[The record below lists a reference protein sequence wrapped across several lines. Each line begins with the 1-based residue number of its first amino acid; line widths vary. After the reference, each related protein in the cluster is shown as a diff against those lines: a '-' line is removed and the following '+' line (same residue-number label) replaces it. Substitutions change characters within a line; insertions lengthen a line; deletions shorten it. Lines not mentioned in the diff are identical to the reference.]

1 MDQSIPSLRSMIAGL
16 LLTTAI
22 VVAPTATQAAGEARP
37 RGAAPSLKLHG
48 KSLDQPRQRV
58 QVFVQLDTPAV
69 AELNAQTL
77 ETQGTFASPSAQRAQ
92 AERISQQQVQM
103 KSVLASHGA
112 EILSTQRVAANGIR
126 INVDPTELDNLRA
139 LPGVRSV
146 GRVETHTLDNIDSV
160 PWIGAPAVWASLGK
174 GEGVKVG
181 IIDTG
186 IDYTHAD
193 FGGSGNPSDYAG
205 NNKSIVEPGTFP
217 TAKVKGGYDFAGP
230 TYNANNPAS
239 VPQPD
244 GDPLDGNGHGTHVAG
259 TAAGLGVA
267 GSVGAG
273 VAPGAELYALKVFGD
288 AGGSTN
294 LTSLA
299 IEWAMDPNGDGDMSD
314 HLDVINMSLGSPFG
328 EPGDPSAI
336 STNNAA
342 KVGIIVATS
351 AGNEGNTPYVTG
363 APGVASSAI
372 STAANSPGG
381 RLYSRFTVNGPASV
395 AGVYASLEGAGPV
408 TFAQTGPITGPLI
421 ASAPADGCAAFTNA
435 AAVSGNIAFVQ
446 RGVCGFIDKYLNA
459 QAAGARAIVVYN
471 DAADPTRID
480 PIVMGG
486 LDARV
491 TIPGLMVASTTADIL
506 LPVANVTVTL
516 DAAPDATQDDRIT
529 DFSSRGPGHGGSTF
543 KPDLSAPGLAIVSA
557 GVGSG
562 TGSLNLQGT
571 SMAAPH
577 TAGAAALLR
586 QKHPKL
592 DQSAIKAL
600 LQNSSVNSGNG
611 DTDLARQGVGAI
623 RVDKAVALTSYALP
637 GGISFGR
644 VNPLVTT
651 HLSEKVTLS
660 DLSGKRRTFRAS
672 HVPNQTYP
680 GVEVKCPSTV
690 SVNAKGKTNAQ
701 ITFKFDPKAA
711 WKAGVYDNAVVSQ
724 TEVDGWCV
732 FSDGTDS
739 LRVGYLA
746 VVDPASSVL
755 VLPDNGLSDVKVRN
769 FGPSLGWAE
778 AFTLA
783 KIGGEQQNRTYGS
796 IAAVGFRR
804 ANPAFYFGLG
814 VLELGFVMERPF
826 EHLSNLN
833 FLLEIDT
840 NNDGRPDAFLEGTD
854 LSDYIDQDPGEFAT
868 LQFNAAGSGF
878 IDWAPIVTWDYNDR
892 VLTLPFTL
900 ASSPQ
905 FPGFVPDKFSYVLT
919 VTARNGD
926 QDVQR
931 GTVDLSKEIVPD
943 LNSFG
948 IDPNDSVDVAMS
960 GPNGTSLWLLQ
971 NNIAL
976 AQPALSVHIEK
987 KKPAPKPKPKNEPK
1001 KKGQK

>member
-1 MDQSIPSLRSMIAGL
+1 MDHSVPGLRSVIAGT
-16 LLTTAI
+16 LLTTALA
-22 VVAPTATQAAGEARP
+22 VVPLATQAAGEAKP

-48 KSLDQPRQRV
+48 KSLDQPRKRV
-58 QVFVQLDTPAV
+58 QVFVQLDQPAV
-69 AELNAQTL
+69 AELNAQAL
-77 ETQGTFASPSAQRAQ
+77 ETQGSFASPAAQRAQ
-92 AERISQQQVQM
+92 AERVSQQQVQM
-103 KSVLASHGA
+103 RSVLASHGA

-126 INVDPTELDNLRA
+126 INVDPAELDSLRS

-146 GRVETHTLDNIDSV
+146 GRVEIHTLDNIDSV
-160 PWIGAPAVWASLGK
+160 PWIGAPAVWAALGK
-174 GEGVKVG
+174 GEGVKIG

-193 FGGSGNPSDYAG
+193 FGGSGNPADYAG

-230 TYNANNPAS
+230 TYNANIPTS

-273 VAPGAELYALKVFGD
+273 VAPGAALYALKVFGD
-288 AGGSTN
+288 AGGSTD

-328 EPGDPSAI
+328 EPDDPSAI

-372 STAANSPGG
+372 STAANTPGG
-381 RLYSRFTVNGPASV
+381 RLSSRVNVTAPASV
-395 AGVYASLEGAGPV
+395 AGVKPSVEGAGPV
-408 TFAQTGPITGPLI
+408 TLASTGPITGQVVPAEPRQGCLPL
-421 ASAPADGCAAFTNA
+421 TNA
-435 AAVSGNIAFVQ
+435 AALAGNIALFV
-446 RGVCGFIDKYLNA
+446 RGAPTGFPGTCGFLAKYTQA
-459 QAAGARAIVVYN
+459 QQAGARAIIVYN
-471 DAADPTRID
+471 NAAGD

-486 LDARV
+486 LDATI
-491 TIPGLMVASTTADIL
+491 TIPGVMITQADGAALAAAS
-506 LPVANVTVTL
+506 NVNATIDLALNPL
-516 DAAPDATQDDRIT
+516 DDDQIAA
-529 DFSSRGPGHGGSTF
+529 FSSRGPGSGGSTF
-543 KPDLSAPGLAIVSA
+543 KPDLNAPGVAIVSA

-562 TGSLNLQGT
+562 TGSLNIQGT
-571 SMAAPH
+571 SMASPH

-592 DQSAIKAL
+592 DQAAIKAL
-600 LQNSSVNSGNG
+600 LQNSTVDANTSG
-611 DTDLARQGVGAI
+611 DTDLARQGVGSI
-623 RVDKAVALTSYALP
+623 RVDKAVSLTSYALP
-637 GGISFGR
+637 GGVSFGR
-644 VNPLVTT
+644 INPLITAFE
-651 HLSEKVTLS
+651 SEKVTLT
-660 DLSGKRRTFRAS
+660 DLSGKRRTFRAT
-672 HVPNQTYP
+672 HEPNQTYP

-690 SVNAKGKTNAQ
+690 SVNAKGKTSAQ

-711 WKAGVYDNAVVSQ
+711 WKKGVYDDAVVSQ

-732 FSDGTDS
+732 FSDGKDS

-755 VLPDNGLSDVKVRN
+755 VLPDNGLSDVKLRN

-783 KIGGEQQNRTYGS
+783 KIGGERQNRTYGS

-804 ANPAFYFGLG
+804 ANPAFYLGLG

-833 FLLEIDT
+833 FLLEIDAD
-840 NNDGRPDAFLEGTD
+840 NDGVADAYLEGTD
-854 LSDYIDQDPGEFAT
+854 LSDYVDQDPGEFAT
-868 LQFNAAGSGF
+868 LQFDATGGGF

-905 FPGFVPDKFSYVLT
+905 FPGLVPDKFSYVLT

-948 IDPNDSVDVAMS
+948 IDPNDSVDVGMS
-960 GPNGTSLWLLQ
+960 GPTGTSLWLLQ
-971 NNIAL
+971 NNISL
-976 AQPALSVHIEK
+976 AQPALSVHVEK
-987 KKPAPKPKPKNEPK
+987 KKGRK
-1001 KKGQK
+1001 

>member
-1 MDQSIPSLRSMIAGL
+1 MWLTAALVITPIA
-16 LLTTAI
+16 A
-22 VVAPTATQAAGEARP
+22 QAAEEP
-37 RGAAPSLKLHG
+37 RLQRKETNRATKRGTQVAD
-48 KSLDQPRQRV
+48 DQGRV
-58 QVFVQLDTPAV
+58 QVFVQLDEPAV
-69 AELNAQTL
+69 AELNAASI
-77 ETQGTFASPSAQRAQ
+77 ETTGAFAAASEQRQQ
-92 AERISQQQVQM
+92 ASRVSTQQQQM
-103 KSVLASHGA
+103 RSQLTSRGA
-112 EILSTQRVAANGIR
+112 EILSSQRVAANGFRVKVRPSEIAS
-126 INVDPTELDNLRA
+126 LRS

-146 GRVETHTLDNIDSV
+146 GRVEIHTLDNIESV

-174 GEGVKVG
+174 GEGVKIG

-193 FGGSGNPSDYAG
+193 FGGSGNPSDYDG
-205 NNKSIVEPGTFP
+205 NDKSIVEPGSFP

-230 TYNANNPAS
+230 TYDANDPDS
-239 VPQPD
+239 VPEPD
-244 GDPLDGNGHGTHVAG
+244 NDPLDGNGHGSHVAG
-259 TAAGLGVA
+259 TAAGIGVP

-273 VAPGAELYALKVFGD
+273 VAPGAELYALKVFSD
-288 AGGSTN
+288 EGGSTDV
-294 LTSLA
+294 TSLA

-336 STNNAA
+336 STSNAA

-381 RLYSRFTVNGPASV
+381 RLYGRFTVNGPASV
-395 AGVYASLEGAGPV
+395 AGVYPSLEGSGPV
-408 TFAQTGPITGPLI
+408 TFAETGPITDSLV
-421 ASAPADGCAAFTNA
+421 ASAPANGCGAFTNA

-471 DAADPTRID
+471 DGTDPTRVD

-486 LDARV
+486 LDDRV
-491 TIPGLMVASTTADIL
+491 TIPGLMVASTTGAKL
-506 LPVANVTVTL
+506 LPVADVDVTL
-516 DAAPDATQDDRIT
+516 DAAVDPSQDDKIT

-562 TGSLNLQGT
+562 TGNSNLQGT
-571 SMAAPH
+571 SMASPH

-600 LQNSSVNSGNG
+600 LQNSTVDSNASG
-611 DTDLARQGVGAI
+611 DTDLARQGVGAL
-623 RVDKAVALTSYALP
+623 RVDRAVALTSYAAP

-644 VNPLVTT
+644 INPLFTDYQ
-651 HLSEKVTLS
+651 HEKVTVKN
-660 DLSGKRRTFRAS
+660 LSGKRRTFAVT

-680 GVEVKCPSTV
+680 GVSVQCPSRV
-690 SVNAKGKTNAQ
+690 SVNANGHAKVAVTL
-701 ITFKFDPKAA
+701 KFDPREA
-711 WKAGVYDNAVVSQ
+711 WDAGVYDNAVVSQ

-732 FSDGTDS
+732 FNDGKDS

-746 VVDPASSVL
+746 VVDAASGVM
-755 VLPDNGLSDVKVRN
+755 VLPNHGLSAAKVRN
-769 FGPSLGWAE
+769 FGPALGWAE
-778 AFTLA
+778 GFTLA
-783 KIGGEQQNRTYGS
+783 NVGGEQQDDTYGS

-804 ANPAFYFGLG
+804 ADPAFYAGFN
-814 VLELGFVMERPF
+814 VLELGFVLERTF
-826 EHLSNLN
+826 AHLSNLN
-833 FLLEIDT
+833 FTLEID
-840 NNDGRPDAFLEGTD
+840 NNGDGVADAFLEGTD
-854 LSDYIDQDPGEFAT
+854 LSDYVDQDPGEFAT
-868 LQFNAAGSGF
+868 LQFPAAGAGF
-878 IDWAPIVTWDYNDR
+878 IDWAPISTWDFNDR
-892 VLTLPFTL
+892 VVILPFTL
-900 ASSPQ
+900 ATDPRL
-905 FPGFVPDKFSYVLT
+905 PGLVAEKFNYVLT

-931 GTVDLSKEIVPD
+931 GSVDLSKAIVPD
-943 LNSFG
+943 VNSFAVEPG
-948 IDPNDSVDVAMS
+948 DSVDVNFT
-960 GPNGTSLWLLQ
+960 GPTGTALWLLQ
-971 NNIAL
+971 NNVSF
-976 AQPALSVHIEK
+976 AQPALSFYLQK
-987 KKPAPKPKPKNEPK
+987 KKK
-1001 KKGQK
+1001 